1 MNSKFGRRKLLRGM
15 LNGAAVSVG
24 VPLLDCFLD
33 NNGTA
38 LASGA
43 PIPFRFGTW
52 FWGLGHNPNRAIKP
66 GEGTS
71 YEFVDECLPL
81 APYKKDINFFTNFN
95 IFLDGRPTV
104 VHYSGWVT
112 ARTGT
117 VPVGAPDIT
126 YPTLDVLVADAFGG
140 ASRFRS
146 IEATAT
152 GNPRDSYSA
161 RNTASPNAAEA
172 DPVALYTR
180 IFGPDF
186 ADPNKADFKPDP
198 RIMARQSVLSA
209 VQEDSQDFVK
219 GLGRA
224 DRARMEEYFT
234 SIRQLENQL
243 ALQLEKPAPNEACA
257 VPVSPGDVPLGIEIQ
272 TVSSNHKTLAHL
284 LAMAVACNQTKVFN
298 MLYSASLS
306 ALRKEGEAATQHTL
320 THEEPV
326 DPTAGY
332 QLETAWFNHRS
343 MEALAGFIE
352 IFSGIREG
360 DGTLLDNTLIF
371 ANSDTNFAKLHA
383 LDGVPVMTIGKAG
396 GRIKTGLHI
405 AGNGDPISRIG
416 LTVQQIMGLPV
427 DKWGAR
433 SLMTSKPIS
442 EILV

>member
-1 MNSKFGRRKLLRGM
+1 MTGRMTRRRLLK
-15 LNGAAVSVG
+15 GAFQGSAVAVG
-24 VPLLDCFLD
+24 IPFLDCFL
-33 NNGTA
+33 NANGTA
-38 LASGA
+38 MASGA
-43 PIPFRFGTW
+43 PIPVRFGTW
-52 FWGLGHNPNRAIKP
+52 FWGLGHTP
-66 GEGTS
+66 GRGIGEKTGAG
-71 YEFVDECLPL
+71 YEFLDECRALD
-81 APYKKDINFFTNFN
+81 PYKSQINYFSTFN
-95 IFLDGRPTV
+95 TPLDGRPNN
-104 VHYSGWVT
+104 VHYTGWVGC
-112 ARTGT
+112 RTGSA
-117 VPVGAPDIT
+117 PMKVGDIPA
-126 YPTLDVLVADAFGG
+126 PTLDVLISDAIGSG
-140 ASRFRS
+140 TRFRS
-146 IEATAT
+146 LEVAAT
-152 GNPRDSYSA
+152 GNPRDSHSA
-161 RNTASPNAAEA
+161 RDSGSLNAAEVS
-172 DPVALYTR
+172 PIALYAR
-180 IFGPDF
+180 VFGPGF

-272 TVSSNHKTLAHL
+272 TVSANHKTLTHL